1 MRSLVVSEQENI
13 AAIMED
19 GKAIDFYI
27 SRNSYGVGDVY
38 TVSVENIMP
47 SIDAVFVKLEEG
59 RMGFLHANDVPGHGD
74 LYNRVYPGQKLLVQ
88 IVKEPTGNKGP
99 RVNLA
104 ISLPGR
110 YYVLTTEHKNITI
123 SRRITENPE
132 RDRLKSITNLMKP
145 EEMGMVIRTE
155 ALGRSQ
161 AELEEDFVNLWEI
174 WSQINDKHE
183 HNNYPGLVY
192 KEQDF
197 LYGCLRDFFNNTVD
211 EICVAG
217 MPAKYRT
224 EEFLKTWTNRE
235 IEVKYFEA
243 DTLLYKT
250 GVEKELKNCLRNRVD
265 LPSGGYIIIQTTE
278 ALTAIDINSGKFTS
292 SSTLKETVRRTNM
305 EAAVEIARH
314 MRLRNIGGMIIV
326 DFIDMS
332 DREDRIKVLET
343 LESALRNDKAKPQVG
358 QLTDLCLVE
367 ITRKRSGQALSEVFG
382 LECPHCE
389 GLGFTFKLGDKS
401 HSHQSSASS
410 TQQNRH
416 PQQNHPK
423 SQTNNRFQQRNQ
435 SHHPRPPM
443 KNRPSGPRPNF
454 SGNRPPQNRF
464 QNNDQS
470 RDREQNRDRD
480 QSRDRDTHVERKTF
494 DQTHMTKEERLPYKE
509 PEKKL
514 PVPIKKDTLDTT
526 QTNIQDGTEQER
538 ILMARKNRTSK
549 TIHRLKHRHYNQAK
563 SQQERTPENEGQT
576 NSTEN

>member
-1 MRSLVVSEQENI
+1 MRSLVISEQENI

-27 SRNSYGVGDVY
+27 ARNDYGVGDVY

-74 LYNRVYPGQKLLVQ
+74 LFTRVYPGQKLLVQ

-104 ISLPGR
+104 LSLPGR

-123 SRRITENPE
+123 SRRITESAE

-183 HNNYPGLVY
+183 RNNFPGLVY

-197 LYGCLRDFFNNTVD
+197 LYGCLRDFFNSTVD
-211 EICVAG
+211 EIAVG
-217 MPAKYRT
+217 SMPSKYRT

-235 IEVKYFEA
+235 IQVKNFEG
-243 DTLLYKT
+243 DSLLYKT
-250 GVEKELKNCLRNRVD
+250 GVEKELKNCLQNRVD

-326 DFIDMS
+326 DFIDMN

-343 LESALRNDKAKPQVG
+343 LESALRSDKAKPQVG

-382 LECPHCE
+382 VECPHCE
-389 GLGFTFKLGDKS
+389 GLGFTFKLGDKQQQISSFNPQSHQRHNPQNKTQHQRFQPRNQGAHQQHHS
-401 HSHQSSASS
+401 HSRQSQGRNKYPNSGGSRPNGFS
-410 TQQNRH
+410 HNKPHNRH
-416 PQQNHPK
+416 QN
-423 SQTNNRFQQRNQ
+423 QDQN
-435 SHHPRPPM
+435 
-443 KNRPSGPRPNF
+443 PSRE
-454 SGNRPPQNRF
+454 RE
-464 QNNDQS
+464 NDF
-470 RDREQNRDRD
+470 
-480 QSRDRDTHVERKTF
+480 ERKTF
-494 DQTHMTKEERLPYKE
+494 DQTHLQEEKLPYKA
-509 PEKKL
+509 PEEKL
-514 PVPIKKDTLDTT
+514 PVVSDKNPEKIEIKKTVGDD
-526 QTNIQDGTEQER
+526 ER
-538 ILMARKNRTSK
+538 ISRARKNRESK
-549 TIHRLKHRHYNQAK
+549 TIQRLKGKRGPI
-563 SQQERTPENEGQT
+563 RTSFNEQGSSDEGST
-576 NSTEN
+576 TASSTEN